1 MPQTSLMPKIY
12 NTQPHRKDFSCGN
25 HKWHNMLLE
34 CLDHA
39 VDEHLADKGSEGE
52 GQQVAQELWM
62 LKAED
67 EHGFELV
74 AEDEVD

>member
-1 MPQTSLMPKIY
+1 
-12 NTQPHRKDFSCGN
+12 
-25 HKWHNMLLE
+25 MLLE

-52 GQQVAQELWM
+52 GQQVAQELRV

-67 EHGFELV
+67 EHRFELV
-74 AEDEVD
+74 AEDEVDEGKDG